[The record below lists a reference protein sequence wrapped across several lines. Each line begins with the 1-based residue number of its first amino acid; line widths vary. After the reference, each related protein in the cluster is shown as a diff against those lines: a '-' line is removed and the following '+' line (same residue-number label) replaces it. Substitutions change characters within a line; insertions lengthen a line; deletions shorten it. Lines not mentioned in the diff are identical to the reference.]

1 MGAAQDIRA
10 RFGRLVPAQ
19 QLAAVGALVIIG
31 SLLLPWYGLKLIAH
45 LSKTGLDSF
54 GWGHAALVLTAGS
67 ALFLLAVS
75 ARGYRLRRP
84 LAEGPLLMLAGAWC
98 ALLALYL
105 TLDRPNNFDPLK
117 VTLRFGIFV
126 PFIGAAAMVLG
137 GLGVS
142 RIHRREREREAWR
155 TP

>member
-19 QLAAVGALVIIG
+19 QLAAVGALVILG
-31 SLLLPWYGLKLIAH
+31 SLVLPWYGLKLIAQ
-45 LSKTGLDSF
+45 LSQTGLDSF

-67 ALFLLAVS
+67 VLFLLSVS
-75 ARGYRLRRP
+75 ARGYRLPRP
-84 LAEGPLLMLAGAWC
+84 LAEGPLLILAGAWC
-98 ALLALYL
+98 AILVVYL
-105 TLDRPNNFDPLK
+105 ILDRPNNFDPLK

-142 RIHRREREREAWR
+142 RIHRSERERGA
-155 TP
+155 

>member
-1 MGAAQDIRA
+1 MGVARDIRT
-10 RFGRLVPAQ
+10 RFGRMVPAE
-19 QLAAVGALVIIG
+19 QLAAVGAVIVLG

-45 LSKTGLDSF
+45 LTKTGLDSF

-67 ALFLLAVS
+67 ALFLLSVS
-75 ARGYRLRRP
+75 ARGYRLPRP

-98 ALLALYL
+98 ALLGVYL
-105 TLDRPNNFDPLK
+105 ILDRPDNFDPLK

-137 GLGVS
+137 GLGVG
-142 RIHRREREREAWR
+142 RVRRREREREVQ
-155 TP
+155 P